1 MRRERVLFELGII
14 YDRLNEIKPE
24 YEAHKSS
31 RQEHI
36 TDIKISKRRPFIV
49 IHMNTYAFKIARAED
64 DEAYEISWYREIEDD
79 KFTKD
84 GSSRSEDLA
93 RVIRDMEAYLYG
105 SFCPARSGW
114 WVDHQ
119 RPKHYTRNQR
129 WA

>member
-1 MRRERVLFELGII
+1 MIRERVIFELGII

-24 YEAHKSS
+24 YEAHKST

-36 TDIKISKRRPFIV
+36 TEIKISKRKPFV
-49 IHMNTYAFKIARAED
+49 VVHMNTYAFKIARSED
-64 DEAYEISWYREIEDD
+64 NEAYEISWYRKLDNG
-79 KFTKD
+79 KFIKD

-114 WVDHQ
+114 WVINP
-119 RPKHYTRNQR
+119 RPKHCVRNKR